1 MENKGQSELTE
12 PTRDR
17 DALIELIKERSFEKR
32 ESPSFPLSS
41 GKKSRYYFNLKNVTL
56 SPDGMALVGRLVY
69 DKIQQLKL
77 KPKAIGGPSMGADP
91 IAHVTAFTS
100 YLEKN
105 PIQAFAIRK
114 APKKHGLKLQIEG
127 NVTKDDEVI
136 IVDDVVTT
144 GKSTIDAINIAR
156 EHGLKVQ
163 GVIVIV
169 DRCEENG
176 KENIEGKGTTVHSIL
191 TIRDFL

>member
-1 MENKGQSELTE
+1 MENKGKSKVIKL
-12 PTRDR
+12 TRDR
-17 DALIELIKERSFEKR
+17 DKLIELIKERSFKKR
-32 ESPSFPLSS
+32 KSPSFPLSS

-56 SPDGMALVGRLVY
+56 SPDGIALTGKLVY
-69 DKIQQLKL
+69 NKIQQLEL

-91 IAHVTAFTS
+91 IAHATAFTS
-100 YLEKN
+100 YLKKN

-114 APKKHGLKLQIEG
+114 EPKKHGLKLQIEG
-127 NVTKDDEVI
+127 NVAKGDEVI

-156 EHGLKVQ
+156 AHGLNIQ

-176 KENIEGKGTTVHSIL
+176 KENIEAEGTTVHSIL
-191 TIRDFL
+191 TIKDFL